1 MGWANHGRPNRDASE
16 EGRKSERHKILVFQR
31 CRVLAGQGVVVELP
45 RVEASEGLWTS
56 GSSVLMIEKPKGYER
71 VAGAGCESG

>member
-1 MGWANHGRPNRDASE
+1 M
-16 EGRKSERHKILVFQR
+16 
-31 CRVLAGQGVVVELP
+31 LAGQGVVVELP